1 LKLFLFNF
9 KKTFKIK
16 VCNCCLYWPSNW
28 H

>member
-1 LKLFLFNF
+1 MFLFNF